1 KERAKSAS
9 LSLLRRET
17 VSAEPSYESA
27 ERIEEGQGRWES
39 FPPRSPGKTNA
50 VMPRQISSSMFGS
63 RPPQY
68 PEAKG
73 IVWKVSRDDGAGECP
88 KTSVLGRQFDL
99 NGSGGGTRRMPRTRL
114 FAKSRQSFPWPLA
127 GLPTCSRIPRLSTLT
142 TSGRGCISSAGI
154 PGSNHL
160 VRVSRGKRGGST
172 QMK

>member
-1 KERAKSAS
+1 MGIISAAVTWQNQ
-9 LSLLRRET
+9 RRYAST
-17 VSAEPSYESA
+17 DLVKDVRVTA
-27 ERIEEGQGRWES
+27 
-39 FPPRSPGKTNA
+39 
-50 VMPRQISSSMFGS
+50 
-63 RPPQY
+63 PQY

-88 KTSVLGRQFDL
+88 KTVYHVPMDCPGYEEAPQSVLGRQFDL
-99 NGSGGGTRRMPRTRL
+99 NGSGGGTRRMPRARL

-142 TSGRGCISSAGI
+142 TSGRGCLSSAGI